1 MQTKTKKLPKKEK
14 KRGRSFLDAL
24 DAEKLKASAFLFRVS
39 SWPLMNILDLTARDA
54 KRHLF
59 DLSLYQHLDK
69 SCFCKNIPADCIA
82 NNYRTHCAL
91 AVQISVAMYCLFR
104 LFYSNLLDR

>member
-1 MQTKTKKLPKKEK
+1 MSEILICANKDKKIAKKEK
-14 KRGRSFLDAL
+14 NRKKLDAL
-24 DAEKLKASAFLFRVS
+24 EAEKLKASAFLFRVS

-54 KRHLF
+54 KRNSF
-59 DLSLYQHLDK
+59 DLSLNQHLDK

-91 AVQISVAMYCLFR
+91 AVQISVAMYFFVQAILF
-104 LFYSNLLDR
+104 